1 MKITEGNAPSMQ
13 VEPGRILVFMAG
25 KQDKAAQKEA
35 AAARKAER
43 RGKFRA
49 NVKNTFE
56 AFKMQRK
63 EDKLLLPLMIGAFIV
78 PVAVA
83 LIISLVILKLTVVS
97 MVSTLVLGVLVGV
110 LLAFIIFVRRAQKGM
125 FARVDGQPGAAAW
138 VLDQLRGSWRVSQSV
153 AGTTQLD
160 AVHRVI
166 GKPGIILV
174 AEGVPHRVKSL
185 LAQEKKRMARVVG
198 TTPIYDVIVGNDEGQ
213 VPLPKLQRHIMKL
226 PTNINTKQ
234 MDSLEARL
242 GALASR
248 GAALPKGPLPPG
260 AKMRSVQRAI
270 RRR

>member
-1 MKITEGNAPSMQ
+1 MQ
-13 VEPGRILVFMAG
+13 VEPGRILGTMAG
-25 KQDKAAQKEA
+25 KQDKAAAKEA

-56 AFKMQRK
+56 AFKMQRR
-63 EDKLLLPLMIGAFIV
+63 EDKLLLPLMVGAFAV
-78 PVAVA
+78 PVVLAVV
-83 LIISLVILKLTVVS
+83 ISLVLTLAVVS
-97 MVSTLVLGVLVGV
+97 LVSTLVLGVLVGV
-110 LLAFIIFVRRAQKGM
+110 LLAFIIFVRRAQRGM
-125 FARVDGQPGAAAW
+125 FARVEGQPGAAAW
-138 VLDQLRGSWRVSQSV
+138 VLDQLRGSWRVSQMV
-153 AGTTQLD
+153 AGTTQMD

-166 GKPGIILV
+166 GKPGIVLV

-198 TTPIYDVIVGNDEGQ
+198 TTPIYDIIVGNDEGQ

-226 PTNINTKQ
+226 PTNINTSQ

>member
-1 MKITEGNAPSMQ
+1 MQ
-13 VEPGRILVFMAG
+13 VEGGRILVIMAG

-56 AFKMQRK
+56 AFKMQRR
-63 EDKLLLPLMIGAFIV
+63 EDKLLVPLMVGAFIV
-78 PVAVA
+78 PVVLAVV
-83 LIISLVILKLTVVS
+83 LSLVILKLSVVS
-97 MVSTLVLGVLVGV
+97 LVSTLVLGVLVGV
-110 LLAFIIFVRRAQKGM
+110 LLAFIIFVRRAQRSM
-125 FARVDGQPGAAAW
+125 FDRVDGQPGAAAW
-138 VLDQLRGSWRVSQSV
+138 VLDQLRGSWRVSQMV
-153 AGTTQLD
+153 AGTTQMD

-166 GKPGIILV
+166 GKPGVILV
-174 AEGVPHRVKSL
+174 AEGVPHRVKAL

-198 TTPIYDVIVGNDEGQ
+198 TTPIYDIIVGNDEGQ

-226 PTNINTKQ
+226 PTNINNTQ
-234 MDSLEARL
+234 VDTLESRL

-260 AKMRSVQRAI
+260 AKMRSVQRAM